1 MNSNYTQI
9 EYNKNRWRF
18 ACLPAGQIIQ
28 TIYVFEI
35 VYTLKIPKNFNKH
48 KTLQVV
54 IVRMIII
61 GIKGGCHISV
71 NLLVPKMISQIKRLD
86 VWNISHKVQKK

>member
-1 MNSNYTQI
+1 MAI
-9 EYNKNRWRF
+9 R
-18 ACLPAGQIIQ
+18 LPACWSNNTNYI
-28 TIYVFEI
+28 FEI